1 MSMIS
6 ARILQQGGQVYTLS
20 EKVEQQGGDHLT
32 SLVTQLRKVQKDTND
47 FLTSVIVASGG
58 GGGDSNGTEA
68 AADDNGDDDDD
79 EDGDDDS
86 ETKEPEEKIP
96 KLF

>member
-58 GGGDSNGTEA
+58 GGGGDSNGTGA
-68 AADDNGDDDDD
+68 AADDNEDDDDD
-79 EDGDDDS
+79 EDDDS